1 MPGAIRKGDELHEP
15 AIASNQEM
23 RRYLQMGNGAK
34 AVVRMRVETIA
45 EQTLDV
51 RSTEL
56 TGRQADSVNDDQVD
70 TTVGG
75 SGIEVR

>member
-23 RRYLQMGNGAK
+23 RRYPQMGNGAK
-34 AVVRMRVETIA
+34 AVVSMRVETIA
-45 EQTLDV
+45 EQTLHV

-70 TTVGG
+70 TTVGWP
-75 SGIEVR
+75 GIEVR

>member
-1 MPGAIRKGDELHEP
+1 MPGAIRKSDELHEP

-23 RRYLQMGNGAK
+23 RRYLQMGNCAE
-34 AVVRMRVETIA
+34 AVVSMRVETVA

-56 TGRQADSVNDDQVD
+56 TGRQTDSVHDNQVD
-70 TTVGG
+70 TTVGWP
-75 SGIEVR
+75 GIEVR

>member
-23 RRYLQMGNGAK
+23 RGYLQMGNGAK
-34 AVVRMRVETIA
+34 AVVSMRVETIA

-51 RSTEL
+51 RPTEL
-56 TGRQADSVNDDQVD
+56 TGRQADSVNDNQVD
-70 TTVGG
+70 IAVGWP
-75 SGIEVR
+75 GIEVR